1 MLNRFRDWKFLLMLI
16 FVAAS
21 AIVPQL
27 GFSPEVSTAI
37 VGVLSS
43 IAAALGIQQLA
54 PGQKKS

>member
-1 MLNRFRDWKFLLMLI
+1 MQRFKDWKFILMLV

-27 GFSPEVSTAI
+27 GFSPEVTTAV

-43 IAAALGIQQLA
+43 VAAALGIHQLA
-54 PGQKKS
+54 PGQK